1 MFHSEPR
8 GAILS
13 DRGARRGWE
22 SAVRYRGGG
31 GRAGAR
37 KSARGERWNERGDRD
52 RSRGAGR
59 TSAPRVAKSA
69 ERMEGETMT
78 EFLSHASTL
87 AFAETENAAE
97 DLTAVRLEAT
107 LAPARALRAKTAELA
122 EMADMIVSDVRCVE
136 GSGRDAHPNRLDTPP
151 KLAAEALAR
160 QRRTPGGCSGESASS
175 VPVGGFDGL
184 LTRRSRRPE
193 TRSVRTRSGVAKK
206 RLARSNGFS
215 DQRSV
220 DRPGRRS
227 SGADHARVTTDRPRS
242 GRTRTPTFLAA
253 RNGADGH

>member
-22 SAVRYRGGG
+22 SAVRERGGG

-37 KSARGERWNERGDRD
+37 KSARGERWDERGDRD

-78 EFLSHASTL
+78 EFLSQASTL

-160 QRRTPGGCSGESASS
+160 QRRTPGGISLIRSRRWIRRSVNSSIASTRNAECSDAIGRREKKAGSIERVLRSTFGRS
-175 VPVGGFDGL
+175 TRSTVVR
-184 LTRRSRRPE
+184 RRSRAGHH
-193 TRSVRTRSGVAKK
+193 RSAAVGAH
-206 RLARSNGFS
+206 AHS
-215 DQRSV
+215 DLF
-220 DRPGRRS
+220 
-227 SGADHARVTTDRPRS
+227 SGAEWR
-242 GRTRTPTFLAA
+242 
-253 RNGADGH
+253 